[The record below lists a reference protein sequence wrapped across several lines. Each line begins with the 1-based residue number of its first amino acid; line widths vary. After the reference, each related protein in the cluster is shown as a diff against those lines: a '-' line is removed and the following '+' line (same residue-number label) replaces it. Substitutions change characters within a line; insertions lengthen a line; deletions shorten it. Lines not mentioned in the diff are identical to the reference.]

1 MTRTSNKKR
10 YIIRKYVMAKSAEE
24 ALKKER
30 KMIPDD
36 VFIDDDWRKENP
48 NTFESAIGFN
58 VEVDD

>member
-36 VFIDDDWRKENP
+36 VWIDEDWKKDNP
-48 NTFESAIGFN
+48 KNLESAIGFN
-58 VEVDD
+58 VETDE